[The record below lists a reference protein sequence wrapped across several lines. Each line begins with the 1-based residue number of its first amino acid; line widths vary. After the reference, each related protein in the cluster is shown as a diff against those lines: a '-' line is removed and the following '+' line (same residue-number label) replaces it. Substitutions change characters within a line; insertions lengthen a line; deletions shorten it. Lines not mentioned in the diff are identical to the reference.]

1 MESDDPLLTC
11 GSQPCASPGILN
23 IPLLSRVQIRK
34 GTGYRSEMQSSSILT
49 DVKNTK
55 A

>member
-1 MESDDPLLTC
+1 MGPDEPLLIC
-11 GSQPCASPGILN
+11 GSQPCVSPGTFNAL
-23 IPLLSRVQIRK
+23 LLSRVQIRK
-34 GTGYRSEMQSSSILT
+34 GTGYRSEAQSSLILA